1 VVLTSPDK
9 RQRALLEKNTMG
21 GLHILYQAVLGL
33 PWPTK
38 VDSKGRTVPAAGN
51 IGRNIIE
58 TGLKIYIM

>member
-1 VVLTSPDK
+1 
-9 RQRALLEKNTMG
+9 MG